1 MLKLIK
7 NIILFFLIITLIFI
21 TFYLSKNDE
30 IFSII
35 LIGVFSFIIIILVVG
50 FLVSIV
56 FGRLLHWWFTK
67 TIVISDDPDFYEP
80 VASGAFMEKLL
91 LDLKNRLSGVE
102 MERIEKK
109 FKTCFVKEIG
119 ITVERITYNLIA
131 KFLLFS
137 FISTFIF
144 SFIGIILYH
153 LIHQSVTEP
162 LFCLPLSFFL
172 TLFASYFF
180 WIFFMENLGKHVKKY

>member
-7 NIILFFLIITLIFI
+7 NIILFFFIITLIFI

-35 LIGVFSFIIIILVVG
+35 LLSVFSFIIIILIVS
-50 FLVSIV
+50 FLASII
-56 FGRLLHWWFTK
+56 FGRLLHWWFSK
-67 TIVISDDPDFYEP
+67 TVIINSDPDFYEP

-109 FKTCFVKEIG
+109 FKTCFVKEIKKS
-119 ITVERITYNLIA
+119 IERITYDLIA

-144 SFIGIILYH
+144 SFFGFLLYH
-153 LIHQSVTEP
+153 FIHQQVTEP
-162 LFCLPLSFFL
+162 LFCLPLSFL
-172 TLFASYFF
+172 ITLLVSYFS
-180 WIFFMENLGKHVKKY
+180 WIFFIENLGKHVKKY